1 VRRTA
6 AALAVLAVLAAGCE
20 VRRERPP
27 VGLAFLRVEG
37 VARATQQS
45 ALSPVAWAP
54 DGRRF
59 AFGARDGVWVQR
71 VDGDAAVRLAPG
83 QVVTAVAWAPM
94 AQALA
99 YVDRGELWVV
109 RADGSGRRRVP
120 LPGPVTAMAWAPVG
134 DRLAAVVRAR
144 GPGQRVE
151 LWWTSAA
158 GNILRHVLWT
168 PPRPVAGLGWFPDA
182 LYLFV
187 PLEGDGGSA
196 EWWKVRI
203 AYPDV
208 RLLQRRDPPAREVAL
223 APGGAWVAFVAA
235 ADRGDQVF
243 VVRPDGSGLRAV
255 SAPAPRIAGLAWAH
269 AGDKLA
275 YAVLAD
281 EANAEV
287 FVTTPAGPTRRLLT
301 YRLEFPDP
309 AAALALA
316 WAPGDGYL
324 AYGTNTGALAGP
336 VWLARFARD

>member
-1 VRRTA
+1 MRRAA
-6 AALAVLAVLAAGCE
+6 AALAAVALLATGCE
-20 VRRERPP
+20 VRRQRPP

-37 VARATQQS
+37 VTRATQQS

-59 AFGARDGVWVQR
+59 AFGARDGLWVQR
-71 VDGDAAVRLAPG
+71 VDGDAAVRVAPG
-83 QVVTAVAWAPM
+83 QVVTAAAWAPV

-99 YVDRGELWVV
+99 YVDRGDLWVV
-109 RADGSGRRRVP
+109 RPDGSGRRRVT
-120 LPGPVTAMAWAPVG
+120 LPGPVTAVAWAPVG
-134 DRLAAVVRAR
+134 DRLAAVVRV
-144 GPGQRVE
+144 PGQPPRFE
-151 LWWTSAA
+151 LWWTGAA
-158 GNILRHVLWT
+158 GNVLRHVLWT
-168 PPRPVAGLGWFPDA
+168 PPRPIAGLGWFPDA

-187 PLEGDGGSA
+187 PLEGTGGSA

-223 APGGAWVAFVAA
+223 APGGDWVAFVAA

-243 VVRPDGSGLRAV
+243 VVRPDGSAMRAV
-255 SAPAPRIAGLAWAH
+255 SAPAPRIAGLAWAR

-275 YAVLAD
+275 YAVLVD
-281 EANAEV
+281 DGHAEI
-287 FVTTPAGPTRRLLT
+287 FVTTPGGPARRLLT

-309 AAALALA
+309 GAALALA
-316 WAPGDGYL
+316 WAPDDGYL

-336 VWLARFARD
+336 VWLARIARD